1 MRSVATNSSVFSSI
15 SKISRTLPEAIFL
28 MLYWLRSTLV
38 MAVDDGGDDMV
49 VEFLKRISYNVVIGV
64 DVSVLFG
71 VVVVSRVVS

>member
-1 MRSVATNSSVFSSI
+1 
-15 SKISRTLPEAIFL
+15 
-28 MLYWLRSTLV
+28 